1 MNDKIEE
8 IKEEVLREQ
17 KIKKLDLEIQ
27 KYDRGFEYEIVQIRN
42 DFEKEC
48 IKATEEIVRNEK
60 IISPETQRKII
71 STLGRLKI
79 FYMEIELK
87 YLKNTSKNE
96 E

>member
-48 IKATEEIVRNEK
+48 IKATKEIVRNEK